1 MPNRVVSVS
10 ALLLIAAAIG
20 LAQQISGYIS
30 GSVRDTSGASISAA
44 DVKLTSATTGAERQ
58 TRTDDSGN
66 FVFTSVSPG
75 QYRLVAQAPGFKTAE
90 RKGVVLSAS
99 ERLSVGVLS
108 LEIGSLEERVT
119 VTAEGAAVQTAS
131 AERAA
136 SITGTQVENLLIYGR
151 SVASL
156 VALAPGVVD
165 PTGAAARD
173 IGGGSATSFNVL
185 GNRAN
190 ANNFTVDGVTMSA
203 VGGAANGTFG
213 ISAEAVAEVKI
224 LISNYSAEYG
234 RLAGSNVEMVTKSGS
249 RQFHGAG
256 MYYKRHEQFN
266 ANSFF
271 NKFVGL
277 PKSINRFNTY
287 SYNVGGPVFIPGK
300 FNPNR
305 DKLFFFWNHEYT
317 PRKSSSA
324 VQRVTTPSA
333 LERAGDFSESVDVN
347 GRLIPVT
354 DPTNRQP
361 FAGNKIPANRLD
373 SNGQAALNFFPLPNF
388 LNTAVSKGQYNYI
401 TQWGGSNPLQLFNI
415 KPDYYISSK
424 DVLSASINAQFSS
437 NNSPNGA
444 QMTAQFPVFFSKTS
458 SKGGMVSIHHRHIF
472 SPTLVNELMVGYAY
486 TFGPPSWDDA
496 GIKGLQRST
505 YGFNA
510 GALTPANNPL
520 NLMPVMSFGG
530 VVGAASLGYD
540 GRFPFNGA
548 RNVYNIS
555 DNVSKTLG
563 AHTLKAGVFFER
575 MRQRDGP
582 WANNFTGNFDFGR
595 NVNNPLDSGYAY
607 ANAILGVFNSYTEAS
622 AHPVSRIYSR
632 GVDFFLQD
640 TWKISRK
647 LTLDYGAR
655 FAWFEPFWNFNDE
668 LAGFVPSRYDPAKRV
683 QLIRPALNNG
693 VRAGQNPVTG
703 EFYSTALI
711 GFIAPGSGDPTN
723 GMVVTSVDKSY
734 PRGLTKN
741 SGILPAPRIGFAYDP
756 FGDGKTAIRGGFGM
770 FYSRVLGNTA
780 GAPTNVFSY
789 PLVKYPVVQ
798 FGTISTFRS
807 AQGFTSPPAVT
818 GWDRDLKTAT
828 IMNMSLVVQRNIGH
842 GTVVDVGYVGSLG
855 RHLSWLRS
863 LQDIPLGTRFLPAN
877 ADPTNT
883 RVPLPDAFLRPIVG
897 YNGVSINED
906 NSSSNYH
913 SLQVTANR
921 RFARNLE
928 FGLAW
933 TWSKALDYNDGDF
946 GAINTVAPLREWNYG
961 LAGFD
966 RTHVVKINWLWSVP
980 SRHWNFK
987 PAGAVLNGWQ
997 ISGITTFQSG
1007 APVNVGFSQVNAA
1020 DLSGTPSISPRIL
1033 VVGDPVLPKGDRTFS
1048 RNFRT
1053 DVFRLPAAGTLGFMS
1068 KNMLRGPGI
1077 NNWDI
1082 ALFKNFAIREGM
1094 RVQFRSEFYNAFNH
1108 TQFSAFDSTARFD
1121 ANGNQ
1126 VNAQFGQFTAARDPR
1141 ILQLAIRLQ
1150 F

>member
-1 MPNRVVSVS
+1 MPHGVVWISTLFIFATAFS
-10 ALLLIAAAIG
+10 FG
-20 LAQQISGYIS
+20 QQVTGTIS
-30 GSVRDTSGASISAA
+30 GSVRDKSGASVAGASLRLVSDA
-44 DVKLTSATTGAERQ
+44 TGAERQ
-58 TRTDDSGN
+58 ALTDESGN
-66 FVFTSVSPG
+66 FVFSSVYPG
-75 QYRLVAQAPGFKTAE
+75 EYRLTAQAAGFKTFE
-90 RKGVVLSAS
+90 RKGVILTAS
-99 ERLSVGVLS
+99 ERLAVGVFS
-108 LEIGSLEERVT
+108 LELGSLEERVT
-119 VTAEGAAVQTAS
+119 VTAEGTAVQTAS
-131 AERAA
+131 AERSAA
-136 SITGTQVENLLIYGR
+136 ITGSQVENLLIYGR
-151 SVASL
+151 SIASL
-156 VALAPGVVD
+156 VAIAPGVVD
-165 PTGAAARD
+165 PTGAAGRD
-173 IGGGSATSFNVL
+173 IGGGAATSFNVL

-213 ISAEAVAEVKI
+213 ISAEAVAEVKV
-224 LISNYSAEYG
+224 LISNYQAEYG

-271 NKFVGL
+271 NNFLGL

-287 SYNVGGPVFIPGK
+287 SYNIGGPVFIPGK
-300 FNPNR
+300 FNSSR
-305 DKLFFFWNHEYT
+305 EKLFFFWNHEYL
-317 PRKSSSA
+317 PRKSASA

-333 LERAGDFSESVDVN
+333 LERVGDFSQSVDVN

-354 DPTNRQP
+354 DPSNRQP
-361 FAGNKIPANRLD
+361 FAGNRIPGNRLD
-373 SNGQAALNFFPLPNF
+373 TNGQAALNFFPLPNF
-388 LNTAVSKGQYNYI
+388 LNTAVSRLQYNYV

-424 DVLSASINAQFSS
+424 DMLSASVNAQFSS
-437 NNSPNGA
+437 NDTPNGA
-444 QMTAQFPVFFSKTS
+444 QMTAQFPVFQSTTK

-472 SPTLVNELMVGYAY
+472 SPTLVNELMVGYAF
-486 TFGPPSWDDA
+486 TFGPPSWTA
-496 GIKGLQRST
+496 EGIKGLQRST
-505 YGFNA
+505 YGFTA
-510 GALTPANNPL
+510 GALTPQNNPL
-520 NLMPVMSFGG
+520 DLMPVMSFGG
-530 VVGAASLGYD
+530 VVGAANLGYD

-555 DNVSKTLG
+555 NNVSKTVG
-563 AHTLKAGVFFER
+563 AHTVKVGVFVER

-607 ANAILGVFNSYTEAS
+607 SNAVLGVFNSYTEAS

-632 GVDFFLQD
+632 GVDWFVQD
-640 TWKISRK
+640 TWRLSRK
-647 LTLDYGAR
+647 LTLDLGVR
-655 FAWFEPFWNFNDE
+655 FAWFEPFWNFNNQ

-703 EFYSTALI
+703 EFHSTALI
-711 GFIAPGSGDPTN
+711 GFIAPGSGNPTN
-723 GMVVTSVDKSY
+723 GMVVTSEDSSY
-734 PRGLTKN
+734 PRGLTKS
-741 SGILPAPRIGFAYDP
+741 SGMLPAPRIGFAYDP
-756 FGDGKTAIRGGFGM
+756 FGDGKTAVRGGFGM
-770 FYSRVLGNTA
+770 FYNRVLGNTA

-789 PLVKYPVVQ
+789 PLVQYPVVQ

-818 GWDRDLKTAT
+818 GWDRDLKASTV
-828 IMNMSLVVQRNIGH
+828 MNMSLTIQRNIGY

-883 RVPLPDAFLRPIVG
+883 RVPLPDAFLRPIAG
-897 YNGVSINED
+897 YNGVGMNE
-906 NSSSNYH
+906 NNGTSHYH

-966 RTHVVKINWLWSVP
+966 RTHVLNINWLWSVP
-980 SRHWNFK
+980 KRSWSFK

-997 ISGITTFQSG
+997 ISGIASFQSG
-1007 APVNVGFSQVNAA
+1007 APVNVGFSQITAA
-1020 DLSGTPSISPRIL
+1020 DLSGTPSITPRIL

-1048 RNFRT
+1048 QNFRT

-1077 NNWDI
+1077 NNWNI

-1108 TQFSAFDSTARFD
+1108 TQFSSFDSTARFD
-1121 ANGNQ
+1121 ASGNQ